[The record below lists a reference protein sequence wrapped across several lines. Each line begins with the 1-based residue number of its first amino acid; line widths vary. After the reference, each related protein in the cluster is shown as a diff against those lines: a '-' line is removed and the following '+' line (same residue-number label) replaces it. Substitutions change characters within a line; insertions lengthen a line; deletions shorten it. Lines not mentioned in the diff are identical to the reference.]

1 MYQCYYSPDR
11 CSFLTVECHKYGLSF
26 MSQLPGD
33 HPFKFQ
39 VIRALQNLV
48 KLIEGWNK
56 VLFQILKTCGF
67 GTLEMFFPCP
77 VNSLD
82 VCSSKIF
89 FFYTLNLQII
99 YPLKTEQQTER
110 QSWFF
115 WGSKAGQYCRRF
127 ISLAI
132 LCRHPKSFVVEENS
146 GRQGSAHF
154 RPAHLAT
161 TAPDKPL
168 WILLI
173 PWQNKDD
180 NYPPFIW
187 FS

>member
-67 GTLEMFFPCP
+67 GTLEMCFPRP

-89 FFYTLNLQII
+89 FFKHTESSNHLSTENWTANRETELIFLRQQSRAVLQKVHLPCHSVQTPQILRGGGELRASGLSTFQTSSFGNHSSRQAFVDSA
-99 YPLKTEQQTER
+99 YPLAK
-110 QSWFF
+110 
-115 WGSKAGQYCRRF
+115 
-127 ISLAI
+127 
-132 LCRHPKSFVVEENS
+132 
-146 GRQGSAHF
+146 
-154 RPAHLAT
+154 
-161 TAPDKPL
+161 
-168 WILLI
+168 
-173 PWQNKDD
+173 
-180 NYPPFIW
+180 
-187 FS
+187 